1 VNRVT
6 DATYETTY
14 PTGDAMS
21 ETGVRDLKVRAS
33 EILRDVRDRR
43 ARYVITFRGRPVA
56 MLVQVE
62 PVPTEEREPSDD
74 SEIQHRVG

>member
-1 VNRVT
+1 
-6 DATYETTY
+6 
-14 PTGDAMS
+14 MS